1 VPSPPATARPCFLW
15 PLYRPRAARAVT
27 AAAGVYQR
35 LIVAELTRQ
44 MMSEALAQS
53 KANKQGKGLLGG
65 LLAGRVLTSKDLV
78 DYTDKYWLMTPE
90 KIIPES
96 PGNFSLEIS
105 SISTV
110 EVEYIRKKSL
120 GDDSTIGLY
129 TLTIESDYGTYSY
142 IFDAD
147 PQDMKAL
154 ARVLGNKLT
163 GSGRSSPVRP
173 LSTRREAKPYQ
184 SRNRFCINCGQ
195 QLPVDSKFCPACGKE
210 VK

>member
-1 VPSPPATARPCFLW
+1 MSEAITGVLPHVLQSTGGVGSRHFTIILTA
-15 PLYRPRAARAVT
+15 
-27 AAAGVYQR
+27 QR
-35 LIVAELTRQ
+35 LIVAELTSQ
-44 MMSEALAQS
+44 MISEALAQS
-53 KANKQGKGLLGG
+53 KAKKQGKGFLGG

-78 DYTDKYWLMTPE
+78 DYTDKYWSMPVE
-90 KIIPES
+90 KIISES

-110 EVEYIRKKSL
+110 KVEYTRKKSL

-129 TLTIESDYGTYSY
+129 TLTIESVYGTYSY

-147 PQDMKAL
+147 PQDMDAL
-154 ARVLGNKLT
+154 ARVLGNRLT

-184 SRNRFCINCGQ
+184 SGYRFCTNCGQ
-195 QLPVDSKFCPACGKE
+195 KLPVDSRFCPACGKE
-210 VK
+210 AK